1 MAGLDPITAPR
12 TLSGCRN
19 GRSALCL
26 GGGWLDRLMSDALSA
41 ARLRHSRSALI
52 VGGGVAVLLAG
63 TLALWAH
70 TGTAVFY
77 EMIVAGLNAC
87 F

>member
-1 MAGLDPITAPR
+1 MGD
-12 TLSGCRN
+12 
-19 GRSALCL
+19 RSYVLAR
-26 GGGWLDRLMSDALSA
+26 GWLDRLMSDAVSA